1 MNREIILGLN
11 ILLGLALLS
20 FSSNNAV
27 PVEAVMNVSGIRS
40 TKGNLIIQIYRDEL
54 SYENEQPYK
63 QLIFIKDQIESGSTR
78 VKFSIESG
86 VYGFTLVD
94 DENGNGRIDKNF
106 IGMPKEGFG
115 FSNFFM
121 EKLKKPNFSQF
132 QIKVNK
138 TKNIGIKVKYL

>member
-11 ILLGLALLS
+11 ILLGLTLLS
-20 FSSNNAV
+20 FSSKKAV
-27 PVEAVMNVSGIRS
+27 PVEAVVNVNGIRT

-63 QLIFIKDQIESGSTR
+63 QLIFKKNEIESGSTT

-94 DENGNGRIDKNF
+94 DENANGRIDKNF
-106 IGMPKEGFG
+106 IGVPKEGFG

-121 EKLKKPNFSQF
+121 EKLKKPKFGQF
-132 QIKVNK
+132 QINVNK
-138 TKNIGIKVKYL
+138 TKNIGIKVKYI

>member
-27 PVEAVMNVSGIRS
+27 PVEAVVNVSDIRS

-132 QIKVNK
+132 QINVNK
-138 TKNIGIKVKYL
+138 TKNIGIKVKYM